1 MQPPACGAGR
11 CRARPLKAAGCSPAL
26 CQRAEGLAW
35 SHLPVRSGQNGSH
48 WGPPR
53 LGRFA
58 VASRWDALTPLDSL
72 RASRLP
78 VPIRPRDA
86 VPRSAKGP
94 KVSLGLTCRPGRFAA
109 ASRRDVLTPLD
120 SLRASRPPAPAV
132 PLAARVR
139 GCEAE
144 KRALWKASFPERPL
158 FTSSFGS
165 VKTNGTGCPHLPTSP
180 KHISVAGCQDF
191 TGKWDGIKVF
201 EDP

>member
-144 KRALWKASFPERPL
+144 KRALSRAPSFYFQFWLRQNQR
-158 FTSSFGS
+158 
-165 VKTNGTGCPHLPTSP
+165 NGMPAPA
-180 KHISVAGCQDF
+180 HIPQAHQRGRMPGFHRQVGRHKGF
-191 TGKWDGIKVF
+191 
-201 EDP
+201 